1 MNLKDLLLTDA
12 VLSEKL
18 HIPPARLMLHRTA
31 AFLAHSGDGWFWVA
45 FLLIGWLL
53 GPAPWSSTA
62 LVFLAGVF
70 ITAGPVMALKFMLRR
85 PRPEGT
91 WGQVYRRT
99 DPHSFPSGHAARV
112 AMFATLGFLITPP
125 WVGVTFVVWGL
136 LVVISRVALGVH
148 YFADVVVGLGVGV
161 VFGFLTYSLNLLL
174 PFSSILPM
182 LAGG

>member
-1 MNLKDLLLTDA
+1 
-12 VLSEKL
+12 
-18 HIPPARLMLHRTA
+18 
-31 AFLAHSGDGWFWVA
+31 
-45 FLLIGWLL
+45 
-53 GPAPWSSTA
+53 
-62 LVFLAGVF
+62 
-70 ITAGPVMALKFMLRR
+70 MALKFMLRR